1 MSPHEEEI
9 KHLAQRTYKKVILGK
24 DQGLVVNSCHFP
36 LLEEKCRKYI
46 VLAEKEALAA
56 QIVAEAER
64 EAAELLAQK
73 PEAPARGQH
82 R

>member
-1 MSPHEEEI
+1 M
-9 KHLAQRTYKKVILGK
+9 
-24 DQGLVVNSCHFP
+24 VNSCHFP